1 MQVKLEFFDAAKL
14 SSSKQW
20 KFASRFQCLLEETL
34 TNLAPHYIHDTFFS
48 TSLVASKGCLLIDR
62 HGEIQGFQLVC
73 SNEVNIGLHRYM
85 VLRSVV
91 CKSNRL
97 SEKTRS
103 FDRFGPLELV
113 SQALKAHMRGREP
126 WLLTASEGPVV
137 YHRMSIPG
145 VPVPESMLIT
155 YKALAASANFRLDS
169 KDIFSVRQGSI
180 MKLSANEL
188 TSWNRRSEPSIRR
201 YIEECPDFGK
211 GKKLVFAVPLPLKEI
226 ASIPISLVRQ
236 LWIKRSR
243 NRIAN
248 QYTVTPN

>member
-1 MQVKLEFFDAAKL
+1 M
-14 SSSKQW
+14 
-20 KFASRFQCLLEETL
+20 
-34 TNLAPHYIHDTFFS
+34 
-48 TSLVASKGCLLIDR
+48 
-62 HGEIQGFQLVC
+62 C
-73 SNEVNIGLHRYM
+73 SNEVNIGLRRYM

-91 CKSNRL
+91 CNSNRL
-97 SEKTRS
+97 SEKSRS
-103 FDRFGPLELV
+103 FDRFGRLELV

-126 WLLTASEGPVV
+126 WLLAASEGPTI
-137 YHRMSIPG
+137 YHRMSGYFQNMIPPPKPG

-155 YKALAASANFRLDS
+155 YNALAASANFQLDS

-180 MKLSANEL
+180 MKLSADEL

-211 GKKLVFAVPLPLKEI
+211 GQKLVFAVPLPLKEI

-236 LWIKRSR
+236 LWIKRNR

-248 QYTVTPN
+248 QYTVTLN